1 MSSLLSALHR
11 PSTGSA
17 PTPHNAIPSAT
28 YCQRPALCRAAARNL
43 PSYNY
48 DVRIDHNRQ
57 FPRKSTT
64 FATPAEHKSWC
75 TWESA
80 RLSHKSCPGD
90 KRVEKRGRGEG
101 GGTAKAVG
109 VGIWRVAAA
118 SEVGE
123 GEQGGGG
130 RLGFSGAARTR
141 GHSLLHKS
149 SRTTT
154 PLSASAFCACTPLSA
169 QIAEC
174 DVHRHL
180 CNSEDVPP
188 SVGPTPTTTPGK
200 AARAREDVHGLIFFS
215 GPP

>member
-130 RLGFSGAARTR
+130 DWAFPVLQEPGDTVCCINPHALPLRFLRMHSAICADSG
-141 GHSLLHKS
+141 
-149 SRTTT
+149 
-154 PLSASAFCACTPLSA
+154 
-169 QIAEC
+169 
-174 DVHRHL
+174 V
-180 CNSEDVPP
+180 
-188 SVGPTPTTTPGK
+188 
-200 AARAREDVHGLIFFS
+200 
-215 GPP
+215 